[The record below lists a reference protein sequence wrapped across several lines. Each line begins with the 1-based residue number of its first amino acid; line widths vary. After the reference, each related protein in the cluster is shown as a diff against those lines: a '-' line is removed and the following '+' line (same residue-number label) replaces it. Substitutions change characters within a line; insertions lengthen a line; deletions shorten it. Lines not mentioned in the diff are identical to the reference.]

1 MDYQNFPG
9 AGDDSNN
16 ESVEVL
22 RERLN
27 TMKRLMAER
36 TAQQQKNPASTE
48 EIWSTHRPHRPPS
61 MINGNIL
68 GMCFAG
74 ALLVI
79 ISVSVYAFYSLYTAV
94 LRKFPSNHEEL

>member
-1 MDYQNFPG
+1 MGFFK
-9 AGDDSNN
+9 DDSNN

-36 TAQQQKNPASTE
+36 TAQQQKYPASTE
-48 EIWSTHRPHRPPS
+48 EIWSTRRQKPPG
-61 MINGNIL
+61 MIDGNIL
-68 GMCFAG
+68 GMCFAC

-79 ISVSVYAFYSLYTAV
+79 ISVSVYAFYSLYSAV
-94 LRKFPSNHEEL
+94 LRKFPSSHEEL